1 MKNFQTDIQVEN
13 NRRLTMWA
21 KLKDI
26 EKRTESLINAKNSKH
41 RMVQITNYEYE
52 RYYKQY

>member
-1 MKNFQTDIQVEN
+1 MKNFQKDIQVEN

-26 EKRTESLINAKNSKH
+26 EKKRKLKNEH
-41 RMVQITNYEYE
+41 LTPNDVREVGC
-52 RYYKQY
+52 